1 MGLNRKENDFMIK
14 GSISRSENKRL
25 LNDVR
30 QVSKKNRILKNND
43 QLIEQVLDILDDYH
57 FESRDSRVVF
67 VYEEIQDIYS
77 RERELIWLGQQVLS
91 DSFRGINRYDLQQNL
106 TMYNKKY
113 RGLSYLVNRSIQGV
127 LSYNVLPKTVREEV
141 ISILKQCRDNM
152 NKG

>member
-1 MGLNRKENDFMIK
+1 MTK
-14 GSISRSENKRL
+14 GSVSRIKNKRL

-43 QLIEQVLDILDDYH
+43 RLIEQALDILDDYH
-57 FESRDSRVVF
+57 FESRDNRIVF
-67 VYEEIQDIYS
+67 VYEEIQDVYS
-77 RERELIWLGQQVLS
+77 RQRELMWLGQRVLS
-91 DSFRGINRYDLQQNL
+91 DSFREINRYDLHQNL

-113 RGLSYLVNRSIQGV
+113 HGLSYLINRSIKSV

-141 ISILKQCRDNM
+141 ISILKQCGDNM

>member
-30 QVSKKNRILKNND
+30 QISKKNRILKNND
-43 QLIEQVLDILDDYH
+43 QLIEQALDILDDYH
-57 FESRDSRVVF
+57 FESRDNRVVF
-67 VYEEIQDIYS
+67 TYEEIQDIFS
-77 RERELIWLGQQVLS
+77 RQRELMWLGQRVSELFLGV
-91 DSFRGINRYDLQQNL
+91 DKYELQQSL

-113 RGLSYLVNRSIQGV
+113 HGLSYLVNRSIKNV
-127 LSYNVLPKTVREEV
+127 LSYNVLPKNVREEV

>member
-1 MGLNRKENDFMIK
+1 MIK

-43 QLIEQVLDILDDYH
+43 RLIEQALDILDDYH
-57 FESRDSRVVF
+57 FESRDNRVVF

-77 RERELIWLGQQVLS
+77 KQRELMWFGQRVSELFLGV
-91 DSFRGINRYDLQQNL
+91 DKYELQQSL

-113 RGLSYLVNRSIQGV
+113 HRLSYLVNRSIQGV
-127 LSYNVLPKTVREEV
+127 LSYNVLPKTVREEI

>member
-1 MGLNRKENDFMIK
+1 MTK
-14 GSISRSENKRL
+14 GSVSRIKNKKL
-25 LNDVR
+25 LNDVQ

-43 QLIEQVLDILDDYH
+43 RLIEQALDILDDYH
-57 FESRDSRVVF
+57 FESRDNRIVF

-77 RERELIWLGQQVLS
+77 RERELMWLGQRVSELFLGV
-91 DSFRGINRYDLQQNL
+91 DKYELQQNL

-113 RGLSYLVNRSIQGV
+113 HGLSYLVNRSIQSV

-141 ISILKQCRDNM
+141 IGILKQCRDNM

>member
-1 MGLNRKENDFMIK
+1 MIK

-43 QLIEQVLDILDDYH
+43 QLIEQALDILDDYH
-57 FESRDSRVVF
+57 FESRDNRVVF
-67 VYEEIQDIYS
+67 VYEEIQDIFS
-77 RERELIWLGQQVLS
+77 RQRELMWLGQRVPELFLGV
-91 DSFRGINRYDLQQNL
+91 DKYELQQNL

-113 RGLSYLVNRSIQGV
+113 HGLSYLVNRSIKGV

>member
-1 MGLNRKENDFMIK
+1 MTK
-14 GSISRSENKRL
+14 GSISRSRNKRL
-25 LNDVR
+25 LDDVR

-43 QLIEQVLDILDDYH
+43 QLIEQALDILDDHH
-57 FESRDSRVVF
+57 FETRDNRVVF

-77 RERELIWLGQQVLS
+77 RERELMWLGQQVLS
-91 DSFRGINRYDLQQNL
+91 DSFRGISRYDLHQNL

-113 RGLSYLVNRSIQGV
+113 HGLSYLVNRSIKGV

-141 ISILKQCRDNM
+141 IGILKQCRDNM

>member
-1 MGLNRKENDFMIK
+1 MTK
-14 GSISRSENKRL
+14 GSISRSKNKKL
-25 LNDVR
+25 ANDVQ

-43 QLIEQVLDILDDYH
+43 QLIEQALEILDDYH
-57 FESRDSRVVF
+57 YESRDNRVVF

-77 RERELIWLGQQVLS
+77 RERELMWLGQQVLS
-91 DSFRGINRYDLQQNL
+91 DSFREISRYDLHQNL

-113 RGLSYLVNRSIQGV
+113 HGLSYLVNRSIKGV

-141 ISILKQCRDNM
+141 IGILKQCRDNM

>member
-1 MGLNRKENDFMIK
+1 MTN

-43 QLIEQVLDILDDYH
+43 QLIEQALDILDDYH
-57 FESRDSRVVF
+57 FESRDNRVVF
-67 VYEEIQDIYS
+67 AYEEIQDIYS
-77 RERELIWLGQQVLS
+77 RERELMWLGQRVSELFLGV
-91 DSFRGINRYDLQQNL
+91 DKYELQQNL
-106 TMYNKKY
+106 TMYDKKY